1 MNNSCLHKRFLIRY
15 PPPPH
20 SQVLADTQ
28 LALLITRLGLP
39 PLLSLVVD
47 KRVTMSEEITGVCSV
62 LLGDELG
69 PLRLNLAALTIRA
82 QIYGN
87 CGHPTRIGT

>member
-1 MNNSCLHKRFLIRY
+1 
-15 PPPPH
+15 
-20 SQVLADTQ
+20 
-28 LALLITRLGLP
+28 
-39 PLLSLVVD
+39 
-47 KRVTMSEEITGVCSV
+47 MSEEIAGVCSV
-62 LLGDELG
+62 LPGDELG